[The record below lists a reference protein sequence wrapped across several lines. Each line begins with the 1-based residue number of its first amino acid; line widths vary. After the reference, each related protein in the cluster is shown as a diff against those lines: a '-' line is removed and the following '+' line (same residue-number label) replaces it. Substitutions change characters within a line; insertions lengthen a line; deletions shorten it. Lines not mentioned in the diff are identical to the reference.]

1 MQSIAAARYK
11 FKKGKFLWNLI
22 KSCKCSME
30 KQKSSKGPNSCE
42 ACLKHHGEIFRLDD
56 PNKPELPSHPNCRCK
71 YELLTPNE
79 VASYQG
85 EVQKI
90 KTQLINYGNQI
101 AAQATQLL
109 AECDEEIK
117 AHTVTQTSNAVVTA
131 PPAVYQ
137 TMKVIEKGKALE
149 EKVSSTVASAK
160 LNTMVTALQIG
171 LWIMKKIDQA
181 DKFLQRK
188 MESTGI
194 STALNELKPWLS
206 PVQKIEDS
214 LKKWHYDRLNNPMQ
228 QSWALPQ
235 SPAEAIKRGFVR
247 APNSQNLYHRNKGQ
261 KDNVKYHFKE
271 TGQEV
276 IFNGQGKIVT
286 DVENIGTFNYFPP
299 SEKINDIFDVVD
311 NILHMIVDVM
321 PYYEWGNEEND
332 TTPFLDR
339 VAGPDLGPKLDST
352 IKKIFSPEDPFEN
365 IQKNIDEMFKK
376 YRKKRNKQ

>member
-1 MQSIAAARYK
+1 MELDQIIQML
-11 FKKGKFLWNLI
+11 KGKTEI
-22 KSCKCSME
+22 KLVKFISD
-30 KQKSSKGPNSCE
+30 KGPNSCE
-42 ACLKHHGEIFRLDD
+42 DCLKHHEEVFQLDD
-56 PNKPELPSHPNCRCK
+56 PEKPELPIHPNCRCK

-90 KTQLINYGNQI
+90 KTQLINYGNRI
-101 AAQATQLL
+101 AAQAVKLL
-109 AECDEEIK
+109 SECEKEIK
-117 AHTVTQTSNAVVTA
+117 THTVTHTANAVVTA
-131 PPAVYQ
+131 LPAVYQ
-137 TMKVIEKGKALE
+137 TMEVIEKGKNLE
-149 EKVSSTVASAK
+149 GKVTSTIASAK
-160 LNTMVTALQIG
+160 LTAMFTALQVS
-171 LWIMKKIDQA
+171 LWTMKKIEQA
-181 DKFLQRK
+181 DNFLQKK

-194 STALNELKPWLS
+194 NTVFDELKSWLY
-206 PVQKIEDS
+206 PMQKIEDS

-235 SPAEAIKRGFVR
+235 SPEEAMQRGFVR
-247 APNSQNLYHRNKGQ
+247 APDSQNLYHRNKGQ
-261 KDNVKYHFKE
+261 KDNVKYHSKE

-286 DVENIGTFNYFPP
+286 DVENIGTYNYFPP

-339 VAGPDLGPKLDST
+339 VAGPDLGPKLDSA

-365 IQKNIDEMFKK
+365 IQKNIDEIFKK